1 MQGKGHGATMREKLR
16 VEERT
21 LSYLD
26 NGQGEV
32 GRAAGVLVFLHA
44 FPLTAGMWQPQFDE
58 APPGWRYVAPD
69 LAGFGGSEDR
79 SGKPSIDDY
88 AADVVTLLDHLGAN
102 RVVVCGLSMGG
113 YVAFG
118 VLRHASRRVKAL
130 VLAGTR
136 ADADTAEARTRR
148 AAMMAR
154 LREGGVR
161 AVAGEMMPQLVGDTT
176 RRERP
181 EIERTIRG
189 LIEANGPEGI
199 EAAVRRMM
207 DRPDSTPLLS
217 GLEMPVLFVAGE
229 EDRLTPVD
237 IARGMHARVPGSTLA
252 TIPSAGHLSNIE
264 RPDLF
269 NDALAA
275 FLAGL
280 G

>member
-1 MQGKGHGATMREKLR
+1 MQGKGHGATMRKKLR

-21 LSYLD
+21 LSYMD
-26 NGQGEV
+26 SGE
-32 GRAAGVLVFLHA
+32 GEARGARVLVFLHA
-44 FPLTAGMWQPQFDE
+44 FPLAAGMWQPQFDKV
-58 APPGWRYVAPD
+58 PPGWRYVAPD
-69 LAGFGGSEDR
+69 LAGFGESEDR
-79 SGKPSIDDY
+79 SGKPTIDDY
-88 AADVVTLLDHLGAN
+88 AADVITLLDHLGTPDF
-102 RVVVCGLSMGG
+102 VVCGLSMGG

-118 VLRHASRRVKAL
+118 VLRHASRRVRAL

-148 AAMMAR
+148 AAMIAR

-161 AVAGEMMPQLVGDTT
+161 AVADEMMPQLVGDTT

-181 EIERTIRG
+181 ETEHTVRS

-229 EDRLTPVD
+229 EDNLTPVD
-237 IARGMHARVPGSTLA
+237 IAHGMHAKVPGSALV
-252 TIPSAGHLSNIE
+252 TIPAAGHLSNIE